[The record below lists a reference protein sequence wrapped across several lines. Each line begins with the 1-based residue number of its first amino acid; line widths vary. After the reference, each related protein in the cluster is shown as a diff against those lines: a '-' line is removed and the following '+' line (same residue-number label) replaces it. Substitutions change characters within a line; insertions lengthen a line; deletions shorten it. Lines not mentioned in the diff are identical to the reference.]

1 MDKNLSRNT
10 TFIFILSSKTA
21 ETWKWTQPNWQCCS
35 DKPTLSFTSTSKNEE
50 ENENK
55 TQVKF

>member
-10 TFIFILSSKTA
+10 TFTFILSSKTA
-21 ETWKWTQPNWQCCS
+21 VTLKMNSTKLTVQLRQSNTQLYIDIQKWKRKW
-35 DKPTLSFTSTSKNEE
+35 
-50 ENENK
+50 NK